1 MRMADP
7 LAVGVDVIVAD
18 RYLGSRG
25 AARDATLWVLA
36 VVAFLVLAPLAQQM
50 LFADNG
56 RELRERL
63 FPLARLA
70 RELQVAD
77 AGIFHDF
84 ATGASRGLSRV
95 RGVAQIRFH
104 EMQLGPRL
112 LQGVTAASYATTT
125 VLELAHGLAPF
136 ARVFPGAALAMN
148 GLVLLSHHP
157 AGLHQLTEVPF
168 GL

>member
-1 MRMADP
+1 MRVAYP
-7 LAVGVDVIVAD
+7 FAVGVDVIMAD
-18 RYLGSRG
+18 RHLGSRG
-25 AARDATLWVLA
+25 AARDAALWILA

-77 AGIFHDF
+77 ARILHDY

-95 RGVAQIRFH
+95 CGVAQICFH
-104 EMQLGPRL
+104 EM
-112 LQGVTAASYATTT
+112 
-125 VLELAHGLAPF
+125 
-136 ARVFPGAALAMN
+136 
-148 GLVLLSHHP
+148 
-157 AGLHQLTEVPF
+157 
-168 GL
+168 